1 MSEELFKISTKK
13 LNKKEQFY
21 KEYYHAKRDDE
32 TLKGFLA
39 NLDMSFVLE
48 NNLLVPEIDKTIP
61 QRLGELIYLDGRNIR
76 EAKGIGTVVHDRY
89 TPAIPHVHDF
99 VELTYVYSGK
109 CKQTI
114 DMETILLKKGD
125 ICVIAPDVEHSLHV
139 FDNSILFKTRIRRS
153 ALDEISF
160 NFLDAKNI
168 ISEYIHSIVHSY
180 EGYDYLIFKTANDTV
195 IRNKFLFML
204 QESLSKDRFHH
215 QMITNTMMLVFGFL
229 IRNYENTVQLP
240 KTKNKTDIS
249 RYEIMKIIQDD
260 YINITLDD
268 ISEKL
273 NFSKDYTSRY
283 IKKIT
288 GKNLSDIQKYIK
300 LEKSKTLLKN
310 TNMTISDISIKVGFN
325 STEYFIR
332 TFKSSYNQTP
342 SQFRKLNEI

>member
-1 MSEELFKISTKK
+1 MSQELFKISTKK
-13 LNKKEQFY
+13 LNKNEQLY
-21 KEYYHAKRDDE
+21 KEYYHAKKDKDA
-32 TLKGFLA
+32 LDKFLA
-39 NLDMSFVLE
+39 NLDMKFVLE
-48 NNLLVPEIDKTIP
+48 NNLLIPEIDETLP
-61 QRLGELIYLDGRNIR
+61 QRLGELIYLDVQGVND
-76 EAKGIGTVVHDRY
+76 AKGIGTVIHHRY
-89 TPAIPHVHDF
+89 TPAILHVHDF
-99 VELTYVYSGK
+99 AELTYVYTGK

-114 DMETILLKKGD
+114 DMEVISLKKGD
-125 ICVIAPDVEHSLHV
+125 ICIIAPDVEHSLEV
-139 FDNSILFKTRIRRS
+139 YDNSILFKTLIRKS

-160 NFLDAKNI
+160 NFLDSKNI

-180 EGYDYLIFKTANDTV
+180 EGYDYLIFKTSNDAV

-240 KTKNKTDIS
+240 KSKNKSDTS
-249 RYEIMKIIQDD
+249 RYEIMKMIQED

-268 ISEKL
+268 IADRL
-273 NFSKDYTSRY
+273 NFSRDYTSRY

-288 GKNLSDIQKYIK
+288 GKNLSDIQKFIK

-310 TNMTISDISIKVGFN
+310 TNMTISDISFKIGFN

-332 TFKSSYNQTP
+332 SFKSSYNQTP
-342 SQFRKLNEI
+342 SQFRKSKEI

>member
-1 MSEELFKISTKK
+1 MSEESFKISTKK

-21 KEYYHAKRDDE
+21 KEYYHAKREED
-32 TLKGFLA
+32 TLDKFLA
-39 NLDMSFVLE
+39 NLDMEFVLE
-48 NNLLVPEIDKTIP
+48 NNLLIPEVDKTLP
-61 QRLGELIYLDGRNIR
+61 QKLGQLVYLDVNNAND
-76 EAKGIGTVVHDRY
+76 AKGIGTVVHDRY
-89 TPAIPHVHDF
+89 TPAIRHVHDF
-99 VELTYVYSGK
+99 VELSYVYSGK

-125 ICVIAPDVEHSLHV
+125 ICVIAPDVEHSLEV
-139 FDNSILFKTRIRRS
+139 FDNTILFKTLIRKS

-160 NFLDAKNI
+160 NFLDSKNI

-180 EGYDYLIFKTANDTV
+180 EVYDYLIFNTGSDKV

-204 QESLSKDRFHH
+204 QESLCKDRFHH
-215 QMITNTMMLVFGFL
+215 QMITNTLMLVFGFL

-240 KTKNKTDIS
+240 KSKNKSDAS
-249 RYEIMKIIQDD
+249 RYEIMKIIQED

-268 ISEKL
+268 IAEKL

-288 GKNLSDIQKYIK
+288 GKNLSDIQKFIK

-310 TNMTISDISIKVGFN
+310 TNMTIADISIKVGFN

-332 TFKSSYNQTP
+332 SFKHSYNQTP
-342 SQFRKLNEI
+342 SQFRKSNEI